1 MRLATNVV
9 VSFAVTA
16 LTFVAMQLWIAPRLP
31 VASVEAPALGGMTV
45 PQARANMDAR
55 GLRLILDEE
64 KPRGDVPPGT
74 ICEQR
79 PLAGSMVRRGD
90 EVHAVV
96 ARAGDTAPVPSVAGM
111 TPAAARQLIEAAHL
125 RVGDSVQAP
134 DAQTAAGLVIASSP
148 PANTTVALG
157 SSVALRVSTG
167 AQMAPVPSL
176 YGKRLS
182 SAKDALAK
190 AGFQLG
196 NVKRGSDDDRDP
208 GEIIGQTPKANEQAP
223 AGSKIDVVVNE

>member
-1 MRLATNVV
+1 MRLATTVV

-31 VASVEAPALGGMTV
+31 VASIEAPALSGMTV

-64 KPRGDVPPGT
+64 RPRGDVAPGT

-79 PLAGSMVRRGD
+79 PLPGSMVRRGD
-90 EVHAVV
+90 EVHAIV
-96 ARAGDTAPVPSVAGM
+96 ARAGDTTRVPRLAGM
-111 TPAAARQLIEAAHL
+111 TPAAARELIEGAHL
-125 RVGDSVQAP
+125 HMGDSIQAP
-134 DAQTAAGLVIASSP
+134 DAQTAAGLVITSV
-148 PANTTVALG
+148 PAAEATVALG
-157 SSVALRVSTG
+157 SSVSLRVSTG
-167 AQMAPVPSL
+167 AQMAAVPSL

-182 SAKDALAK
+182 SAKEALAK

-196 NVKRGSDDDRDP
+196 NIKHGSDDDRDP
-208 GEIIGQTPKANEQAP
+208 GEVIAQTPKANEQAA
-223 AGSKIDVVVNE
+223 AGSKVDLVVNE